1 MRERREAMRLLKIT
15 ALLMLLSLLLVPVPV
30 AAQDPAPEK
39 GSVEFGIRRVWGDVY
54 GRPDLPFTPEINT
67 SKFNEY
73 SDRRSGMFIRRLD
86 IHFDDIFGTKKYVE
100 LQSQSSFYKNQSY
113 LATFGQY
120 GKFKVQFRYTE
131 TPHIYTNTARSIF
144 TETSPGVL
152 TVPLAIKTALQTAS
166 SNGTAAAI
174 ALSLPNFIQTQV
186 TCGPAV
192 PPATQPA
199 ACNTPFLTPQILRK
213 MGTALVTYSFTPYWT
228 INGMFSRENQVGT
241 RPLALIFNSSP
252 SASASGQPSTV
263 TGRQSPGTGVEVPE
277 TIDYFANTVRV
288 WTEAGRHNWA
298 FQAGYTGSFF
308 ENNISTL
315 TFDNPFATADIG
327 VQVIAQGTS
336 GCTTAGGCVIGAVPS
351 RGQVDLYPD
360 NSAHYLNFAGMLG
373 LGKYFTVLGTVNPG
387 WLRQNDPFLLPTA
400 NTAITGIVPLP
411 VPGLDGKKQT
421 LAMNW
426 SLIGDFA
433 KGLQLA
439 AKYRHYDYNNNTPE
453 LTLQAV
459 QGDTI
464 GGSAAAGQNAPG
476 TSSNLPFGYNRKT
489 LELTGNWFFT
499 KRSSAKIGYEGEWMS
514 REHRDVE
521 DSTEHSFIASTDIS
535 PWKPF
540 LFRAAYRRSN
550 RTPNNYQDELAE
562 FNGVLIPCSDTTT
575 VGFTDVQR
583 CARRY
588 DESARILNRG
598 DLVLQYDIEKFS
610 FTGSFQ
616 TIQQDFNRAGGS
628 NSAVPLNFLTGS
640 AATTSPYYLYGAL
653 KDISYIWTFDGTYT
667 FSPEVSIFAEYAK
680 ETYYKRMIARYRVP
694 TSGTQTILT
703 CNGCDTANNDWESTY
718 SDLFDTYSAGVDLY
732 FAKKVYLSTFY
743 SLADGK
749 GRVPARFLGDP
760 TILAPATTNRF
771 LLVGTTAAVPYPQ
784 SNTRIHELAVVLK
797 YKINNNVMPKFEYRF
812 QQFDNE
818 DAQTSVMVP
827 YMGCIS
833 PATGTAVTGCPTR
846 IVNSTTSQTPI
857 LSPNGTTNFYPGFQV
872 GDNSAA
878 RFLFLGA
885 DQPSYRAHVFTATLE
900 IRF

>member
-1 MRERREAMRLLKIT
+1 MRIMKIT
-15 ALLMLLSLLLVPVPV
+15 AMLMLLSLLLVPVRV

-54 GRPDLPFTPEINT
+54 GRPDLPFRPELGT

-73 SDRRSGMFIRRLD
+73 GDRRSGTFIRRLD
-86 IHFDDIFGTKKYVE
+86 VHFDDIFGSKKYVE

-131 TPHIYTNTARSIF
+131 TPHVYTNTARNIF
-144 TETSPGVL
+144 VETSPGVL

-166 SNGTAAAI
+166 SNGTSAQI
-174 ALSLPNFIQTQV
+174 ALSLPNVIQTQV
-186 TCGPAV
+186 TCGPAI
-192 PPATQPA
+192 PPATQPVT
-199 ACNTPFLTPQILRK
+199 CNAPFLTPQILRK
-213 MGTALVTYSFTPYWT
+213 MGAGLVTYYLTPEWT
-228 INGMFSRENQVGT
+228 INGLFSRENEVGS

-252 SASASGQPSTV
+252 SASASGQPGTV

-277 TIDYFANTVRV
+277 SIDYFANTVRV
-288 WTEAGRHNWA
+288 WTEAARHNWA

-315 TFDNPFATADIG
+315 TFDNPFATSDLA
-327 VQVIAQGTS
+327 VQVIPVGTS
-336 GCTTAGGCVIGAVPS
+336 GCTGTSPCTIGAVPS
-351 RGQVDLYPD
+351 RGQVDLYPN
-360 NSAHYLNFAGMLG
+360 NSAHYLNFAGLLG

-387 WLRQNDPFLLPTA
+387 WLRQNDPFLMPTA
-400 NTAITGIVPLP
+400 NSAITGVTLP
-411 VPGLDGKKQT
+411 FSSLDGKKQT

-426 SLIGDFA
+426 SLIGDFG

-439 AKYRHYDYNNNTPE
+439 AKYRHYDYNNNTPS
-453 LTLQAV
+453 LTLQTIP
-459 QGDTI
+459 GDTI
-464 GGSAAAGQNAPG
+464 GATAAGQNTPG
-476 TSSNLPFGYNRKT
+476 TETNLPFGYNRKT
-489 LELTGNWFFT
+489 LELAGNWFFT
-499 KRSSAKIGYEGEWMS
+499 KRSSAKLGYEGEWMS

-540 LFRAAYRRSN
+540 LFRASYRHSN
-550 RTPNNYQDELAE
+550 RTPNVYQDELSE
-562 FNGVLIPCSDTTT
+562 FNGVAIPCNDTTT

-583 CARRY
+583 CARRF
-588 DESARILNRG
+588 DEAARIQNRG
-598 DLVLQYDIEKFS
+598 DLLLQYDIDKFS

-616 TIQQDFNRAGGS
+616 TIQQDFNRAGGTNS
-628 NSAVPLNFLTGS
+628 NAALNFLAGS
-640 AATTSPYYLYGAL
+640 AATTSPYYLYGVL
-653 KDISYIWTFDGTYT
+653 KDISYIWTFDATYA
-667 FSPEVSIFAEYAK
+667 FSPAVSFFAEYAK
-680 ETYYKRMIARYRVP
+680 EDYYKRMIARNRAP
-694 TSGTQTILT
+694 TSGAQTILT
-703 CNGCDTANNDWESTY
+703 CNGCDSANNDWESTY
-718 SDLFDTYSAGVDLY
+718 SDLFDTYSAGIDLY

-771 LLVGTTAAVPYPQ
+771 TLVGTSAAVSYPQ

-797 YKINNNVMPKFEYRF
+797 YKISEKVMPKFEYRL

-818 DAQTSVMVP
+818 DAQTSVAVP

-846 IVNSTTSQTPI
+846 IVSSTTSPTPI

-872 GDNSAA
+872 GDSSAA